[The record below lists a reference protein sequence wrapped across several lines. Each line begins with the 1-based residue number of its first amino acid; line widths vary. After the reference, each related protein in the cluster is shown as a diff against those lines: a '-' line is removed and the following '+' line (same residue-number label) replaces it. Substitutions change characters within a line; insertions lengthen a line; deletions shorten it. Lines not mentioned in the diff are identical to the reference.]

1 MIAKKREEIEILK
14 AEIENVRRNRY
25 MTSSEKALKI
35 KQLEKLIAEI

>member
-1 MIAKKREEIEILK
+1 MNAKKREEIEILK

-25 MTSSEKALKI
+25 MTGSEKAFKI